1 MSSPL
6 LLCTDLQ
13 VPLHDR
19 ELERDRLKEHVET
32 PPRTFLC
39 LLGPRNSGKSTLL
52 EWMVSEG
59 PFKGNAMLL
68 DCRVLQGSNPNDF
81 AKAALRLDL
90 PANLSESLA
99 AEVAREVERIKDK
112 TPSRIGLVGTAILDV
127 APM

>member
-6 LLCTDLQ
+6 FLCTDLQ

-99 AEVAREVERIKDK
+99 AEVAREVERIKEK